1 MSYYIAFDLGAE
13 SGRAIKGEVR
23 DGRLVIREV
32 HRFLN
37 TPVPV
42 HGTIRWD
49 VLGLLGNLREG
60 LRSCARDAGADPAG
74 VGVDTWG
81 VDFGLLDESGELLTN
96 PVHYRDRRTEG
107 MIELACE
114 IVGRERI
121 YAITGIAFHPFNT
134 LFQLLALHRADPPW
148 LRAARTM
155 LMMPDLMHYFLCG
168 ARSAEYTIASTS
180 QLLDARTRNWSDELC
195 ESLGLRRDLL
205 PPTVEPGT
213 VLGTL
218 TQETQREC
226 GIGAVPVVAP
236 ASHDTGSAFAAVP
249 ATGKEWVTLSCGTWS
264 VMGIEIRSPRTDRA
278 CLERNFA
285 NEGAVDG
292 KIRLLKNIMGL
303 WVLQECRRSW
313 AREGQELDYA
323 TLTAEAA
330 EAAAFP
336 CILDIDD
343 AAFYAPEDMR
353 AAIAQFCARTGQ
365 RMPEDRGALVRAI
378 IEGIALRYRAV
389 LGELEEIIGRQMPV
403 IHMVGGGTQNRLLC
417 QMAADATGRPVVA
430 GPVEATA
437 IGNIVMQM
445 VGTGELASVAEGREL
460 IRRSV
465 APEHY
470 EPRDTDAWDEAFARY
485 AELTAR
491 G

>member
-114 IVGRERI
+114 IVGREQI
-121 YAITGIAFHPFNT
+121 YAAV
-134 LFQLLALHRADPPW
+134 
-148 LRAARTM
+148 AARGTDDADDAG
-155 LMMPDLMHYFLCG
+155 PD
-168 ARSAEYTIASTS
+168 A
-180 QLLDARTRNWSDELC
+180 LLP
-195 ESLGLRRDLL
+195 LRR
-205 PPTVEPGT
+205 
-213 VLGTL
+213 
-218 TQETQREC
+218 QER
-226 GIGAVPVVAP
+226 GV
-236 ASHDTGSAFAAVP
+236 HDRLHEP
-249 ATGKEWVTLSCGTWS
+249 ATGCADAQLVGRAVRVARAAARPSPADGGAGNRAGDFDAGDSARMRRWVTLSCGTWS